1 MKSKK
6 VKKDY
11 VNNVDFLEALIE
23 HSEQCSISKQQDLPK
38 PVLPRYIAECFM
50 KIAEGLSHKPNF
62 MNYTYRDE
70 MISDGIENCLLCYN
84 NFNPDKSK
92 NPFAYFT
99 QIIYYAFLRRIQKE
113 KKHQYIKYKSA
124 VHYGFDAAQE
134 MLEFGDNGVQ
144 FEIYDNLS
152 KFIETFEKVLDSK
165 KVILK
170 KQKGLDKFIDTSDEL
185 ILDNIIEV

>member
-1 MKSKK
+1 MKAKK

-23 HSEQCSISKQQDLPK
+23 HTKNCDEAKQQDLPK
-38 PVLPRYIAECFM
+38 PMLPSYIAECFM

-70 MISDGIENCLLCYN
+70 MISDGIENCLMYYG

-124 VHYGFDAAQE
+124 AQFGFEAEQE
-134 MLEFGDNGVQ
+134 MLEFGDSGVQ

-152 KFIETFEKVLDSK
+152 KFIETFEKVIESK
-165 KVILK
+165 KVIVK
-170 KQKGLDKFIDTSDEL
+170 KQKGLDKFI
-185 ILDNIIEV
+185 EV